1 MANENAYLKR
11 KLVIWCVIT
20 LVVFATR
27 FYLAF
32 AWLDLVFV
40 LCVIWTGLLFLS
52 YCFFALKNLN
62 K

>member
-11 KLVIWCVIT
+11 KLVIWCVTT
-20 LVVFATR
+20 LLVFAAR

>member
-11 KLVIWCVIT
+11 KLVIWCVTT
-20 LVVFATR
+20 LLVFATR

-40 LCVIWTGLLFLS
+40 LCVIWTGLLFLG